1 MTRSFFRNPITIGV
15 AALLLLI
22 LAASTFAIVPETRQ
36 AVVLRLQ
43 TPVRTINEYKPNEV
57 FGNTGAG
64 LTWRVPFIDRLVWV
78 DKRVLDVELDNQ
90 QVLSTEQTRLEVDA
104 YARFRIV
111 DPLKAVISTGSTSIT
126 EQRIKDQLQPLF
138 SSALR
143 NELSKRPF
151 VALLSP
157 ERTQVMGNIRAGLQR
172 LASQYGVQIVDV
184 RIKHADLPSGTPFDS
199 ALARMRTARQQ
210 QALTIQAQGEQTARI
225 IGAQADA
232 KAAQIYADAFN
243 KDPDFYDFY
252 RAMQSYKVTFA
263 SEAKG
268 QTSLVLSPDNAYLK
282 GISGTALRLAPLK
295 AV

>member
-1 MTRSFFRNPITIGV
+1 MNSTLYRNPMAIGIV
-15 AALLLLI
+15 ALLLLI
-22 LAASTFAIVPETRQ
+22 AASMTFAIVPETKQ
-36 AVVLRLQ
+36 AVILRFNQ
-43 TPVRTINEYKPNEV
+43 PVGAAINEYKPNEV

-64 LTWRVPFIDRLVWV
+64 LIARVPFIDRLVWV
-78 DKRVLDVELDNQ
+78 DKRILDVELDNQ

-111 DPLKAVISTGSTSIT
+111 DPLKAVISTGSTSTT
-126 EQRIKDQLQPLF
+126 EQRVRDQLQPLF

-151 VALLSP
+151 AALLSP

-184 RIKHADLPSGTPFDS
+184 RIKHADLPSGTPFES
-199 ALARMRTARQQ
+199 ALNRMKTARQQ
-210 QALTIQAQGEQTARI
+210 QALTIQAQGQQTAQI

-243 KDPDFYDFY
+243 KDPEFYDFY
-252 RAMQSYKVTFA
+252 RAMQSYRVTFGA
-263 SEAKG
+263 EAKG

-282 GISGTALRLAPLK
+282 EFQGRR
-295 AV
+295 

>member
-1 MTRSFFRNPITIGV
+1 MNRSMLRNPFTIGIG
-15 AALLLLI
+15 ALLLVI
-22 LAASTFAIVPETRQ
+22 VAASTFAIVPETRQ

-57 FGNTGAG
+57 FGSTGAG
-64 LTWRVPFIDRLVWV
+64 LTWRIPFFDRLIWV
-78 DKRVLDVELDNQ
+78 DKRILDVELNNQ
-90 QVLSTEQTRLEVDA
+90 QVLSTEQNRLEVDA

-111 DPLKAVISTGSTSIT
+111 DPLKAVISTGSTSTT
-126 EQRIKDQLQPLF
+126 EQRVKDQLQPLF

-151 VALLSP
+151 AALLSP

-199 ALARMRTARQQ
+199 ALTRMRTARQQ
-210 QALTIQAQGEQTARI
+210 QALTIQAQGLQTAQI
-225 IGAQADA
+225 IAAQADA

-243 KDPDFYDFY
+243 KDPEFYDFY
-252 RAMQSYKVTFA
+252 RAMQSYRVTFGA
-263 SEAKG
+263 DAKG
-268 QTSLVLSPDNAYLK
+268 QTALVLSPDNAYLK
-282 GISGTALRLAPLK
+282 EFQGRR
-295 AV
+295 

>member
-1 MTRSFFRNPITIGV
+1 MNSAVFRNPIALGI

-57 FGNTGAG
+57 FGRTGAG
-64 LTWRVPFIDRLVWV
+64 LTWRIPFFDRLIWV
-78 DKRVLDVELDNQ
+78 DKRILDVELDNQ
-90 QVLSTEQTRLEVDA
+90 QVLSTEQNRLEVDA

-111 DPLKAVISTGSTSIT
+111 DPLKAVISTGSTSTT
-126 EQRIKDQLQPLF
+126 EQRVKDQLRPLF

-151 VALLSP
+151 AALLSP

-199 ALARMRTARQQ
+199 ALTRMRTARQQ
-210 QALTIQAQGEQTARI
+210 QAQTIQAQGQQTAQI
-225 IGAQADA
+225 ISAQADA

-252 RAMQSYKVTFA
+252 RAMQSYRFTFA
-263 SEAKG
+263 QEGKG

-282 GISGTALRLAPLK
+282 EFQGRR
-295 AV
+295 

>member
-1 MTRSFFRNPITIGV
+1 MNSAVFRNPIALGI

-57 FGNTGAG
+57 FGRTGAG
-64 LTWRVPFIDRLVWV
+64 LTWRIPFFDRLIWV
-78 DKRVLDVELDNQ
+78 DKRILDVELDNQ
-90 QVLSTEQTRLEVDA
+90 QVLSTEQNRLEVDA

-111 DPLKAVISTGSTSIT
+111 DPLKAVISTGSTSTT
-126 EQRIKDQLQPLF
+126 EQRVKDQLRPLF

-151 VALLSP
+151 AALLSP

-199 ALARMRTARQQ
+199 ALTRMRTARQQ
-210 QALTIQAQGEQTARI
+210 QALTIQAQGQQTAQI
-225 IGAQADA
+225 ISAQADA

-252 RAMQSYKVTFA
+252 RAMQSYRFTFA
-263 SEAKG
+263 QEGKG

-282 GISGTALRLAPLK
+282 EFQGRR
-295 AV
+295 

>member
-1 MTRSFFRNPITIGV
+1 MTRNLFRNPIAIGV

-22 LAASTFAIVPETRQ
+22 VAASTFAIVPETRQ
-36 AVVLRLQ
+36 AVVLRVN
-43 TPVRTINEYKPNEV
+43 TPVRTINEYRPNEV
-57 FGNTGAG
+57 FGQTGAG
-64 LTWRVPFIDRLVWV
+64 LTARIPFIDRLIWV

-90 QVLSTEQTRLEVDA
+90 PVLSTEQTRLEVDA

-111 DPLKAVISTGSTSIT
+111 DPLKAVVSTGSTSAT
-126 EQRIKDQLQPLF
+126 EDRVRNQLQPLF

-151 VALLSP
+151 AALLSP

-172 LASQYGVQIVDV
+172 LATQYGVQIVDV

-199 ALARMRTARQQ
+199 ALARMRTARHQ

-225 IGAQADA
+225 IGSQADA
-232 KAAQIYADAFN
+232 RAAQIYADAFN

-252 RAMQSYKVTFA
+252 RAMQSYQSTFL
-263 SEAKG
+263 EGKG
-268 QTSLVLSPDNAYLK
+268 QTNLILSPDNAYLK
-282 GISGTALRLAPLK
+282 QFQGRR
-295 AV
+295 

>member
-1 MTRSFFRNPITIGV
+1 MNRSILRNPIAIGIG
-15 AALLLLI
+15 ALLLLI

-43 TPVRTINEYKPNEV
+43 TPVRTINEYRPNEV
-57 FGNTGAG
+57 FGSSTGAG
-64 LTWRVPFIDRLVWV
+64 LTWRIPFLDRLIWV
-78 DKRVLDVELDNQ
+78 DKRILDVELNDQ
-90 QVLSTEQTRLEVDA
+90 QVLSTEQNRLEVDA

-111 DPLKAVISTGSTSIT
+111 DPLKAVISTGSTSTT
-126 EQRIKDQLQPLF
+126 EQRVKDQLQPLF

-151 VALLSP
+151 AALLSP
-157 ERTQVMGNIRAGLQR
+157 ERTQVMGNIRTGLQR

-199 ALARMRTARQQ
+199 ALVRMRTARQQ
-210 QALTIQAQGEQTARI
+210 QALTIQAQGQQTAQI
-225 IGAQADA
+225 ISAQADA

-252 RAMQSYKVTFA
+252 RAMQSYRFTFA
-263 SEAKG
+263 QEGKG

-282 GISGTALRLAPLK
+282 EFQGRR
-295 AV
+295 

>member
-1 MTRSFFRNPITIGV
+1 MNGSMFRNPMVIGI

-22 LAASTFAIVPETRQ
+22 LASMTFAIVPETKQ
-36 AVVLRLQ
+36 AVVLRVQ
-43 TPVRTINEYKPNEV
+43 TPIRTINEYRPNEV
-57 FGNTGAG
+57 FGSTGAG
-64 LTWRVPFIDRLVWV
+64 LVARVPAFDRLILV
-78 DKRVLDVELDNQ
+78 DKRILAVELDNQ

-111 DPLKAVISTGSTSIT
+111 DPLKAVISTGSTSTT
-126 EQRIKDQLQPLF
+126 EQRVKDQLQPLF

-210 QALTIQAQGEQTARI
+210 QALTIQAQGLQTAKI
-225 IGAQADA
+225 IQAQADA
-232 KAAQIYADAFN
+232 KAGQIYADAFN
-243 KDPDFYDFY
+243 KDPDFYNFY
-252 RAMQSYKVTFA
+252 RAMQSYRYTFA
-263 SEAKG
+263 QDGKG

-282 GISGTALRLAPLK
+282 EFQGRR
-295 AV
+295 

>member
-1 MTRSFFRNPITIGV
+1 MNSAVFRNPIAIGI

-57 FGNTGAG
+57 FGRTGAG
-64 LTWRVPFIDRLVWV
+64 LTWRIPFFDRLIWV
-78 DKRVLDVELDNQ
+78 DKRILDVELDNQ
-90 QVLSTEQTRLEVDA
+90 QVLSTEQNRLEVDA

-111 DPLKAVISTGSTSIT
+111 DPLKAVISTGSTSTT
-126 EQRIKDQLQPLF
+126 EQRVKDQLRPLF

-151 VALLSP
+151 AALLSP

-199 ALARMRTARQQ
+199 ALTRMRTARQQ
-210 QALTIQAQGEQTARI
+210 QALTIQAQGQQTAQI
-225 IGAQADA
+225 ISAQADA

-252 RAMQSYKVTFA
+252 RAMQSYRFTFA
-263 SEAKG
+263 QEGKG

-282 GISGTALRLAPLK
+282 EFQGRR
-295 AV
+295 

>member
-1 MTRSFFRNPITIGV
+1 MNGSMYRNPIAIGIG
-15 AALLLLI
+15 ALLLLI
-22 LAASTFAIVPETRQ
+22 LAASTLAIVPETRQ

-64 LTWRVPFIDRLVWV
+64 LTWRIPFFDRLIWV
-78 DKRVLDVELDNQ
+78 DKRILDVDLDNQ
-90 QVLSTEQTRLEVDA
+90 QVLSTEQNRLEVDA

-111 DPLKAVISTGSTSIT
+111 DPLKAVISTGSTSTT
-126 EQRIKDQLQPLF
+126 EQRVKDQLRPLF

-151 VALLSP
+151 AALLSP

-199 ALARMRTARQQ
+199 ALTRMRTARQQ
-210 QALTIQAQGEQTARI
+210 QALTIQAQGLQTAQI
-225 IGAQADA
+225 ISAQADA

-243 KDPDFYDFY
+243 KDPAFYDFY
-252 RAMQSYKVTFA
+252 RAMQSYRVTFGA
-263 SEAKG
+263 DAKG

-282 GISGTALRLAPLK
+282 EFQGRR
-295 AV
+295 

>member
-1 MTRSFFRNPITIGV
+1 MNRQLLRNPIAIGV
-15 AALLLLI
+15 IALVLLI
-22 LAASTFAIVPETRQ
+22 VAASTFAIVPETRQ

-43 TPVRTINEYKPNEV
+43 TPIRTINEYHANEV
-57 FGNTGAG
+57 FGSTGAG
-64 LTWRVPFIDRLVWV
+64 LTARIPFIDRLIWV

-90 QVLSTEQTRLEVDA
+90 PVLSTEQTRLEVDA

-126 EQRIKDQLQPLF
+126 EERVKNQLQPLF

-151 VALLSP
+151 AALLSP

-172 LASQYGVQIVDV
+172 LATQYGVQIVDV

-199 ALARMRTARQQ
+199 ALNRMRTARRQ
-210 QALTIQAQGEQTARI
+210 QALTIQAQGLQTALI
-225 IGAQADA
+225 IQSQADA

-252 RAMQSYKVTFA
+252 RAMQSYQYTFLQG
-263 SEAKG
+263 KG
-268 QTSLVLSPDNAYLK
+268 QTNLILSPDSAYLK
-282 GISGTALRLAPLK
+282 EFQGRR
-295 AV
+295 

>member
-1 MTRSFFRNPITIGV
+1 VNGTMFRNPIAIGI

-22 LAASTFAIVPETRQ
+22 LASMTFAIVPETRQ

-43 TPVRTINEYKPNEV
+43 TPIRTINEYKPDEV
-57 FGNTGAG
+57 FGSTGAG
-64 LTWRVPFIDRLVWV
+64 LTWRIPFLDRLIWV
-78 DKRVLDVELDNQ
+78 DKRILAVELDNQ
-90 QVLSTEQTRLEVDA
+90 QVLSTEQNRLEVDA

-111 DPLKAVISTGSTSIT
+111 DPLKAVISTGSTSAT
-126 EQRIKDQLQPLF
+126 EERVRNQLQPLF

-151 VALLSP
+151 AALLSP

-199 ALARMRTARQQ
+199 ALTRMRTARQQ
-210 QALTIQAQGEQTARI
+210 QALTIQAQGQQTAQI
-225 IGAQADA
+225 IAAQADA

-243 KDPDFYDFY
+243 KDAAFYDFY
-252 RAMQSYKVTFA
+252 RAMQSYRVTFGA
-263 SEAKG
+263 DAKG
-268 QTSLVLSPDNAYLK
+268 QTSLVLSPDNSYLK
-282 GISGTALRLAPLK
+282 EFQGRR
-295 AV
+295 

>member
-1 MTRSFFRNPITIGV
+1 MTRDLLRNPIAIGV
-15 AALLLLI
+15 VALVLLI

-43 TPVRTINEYKPNEV
+43 TPIRTINEYHPNEV
-57 FGNTGAG
+57 FGSTGAG
-64 LTWRVPFIDRLVWV
+64 LTARIPFVDRLVWV

-90 QVLSTEQTRLEVDA
+90 PVLSTEQTRLEVDA

-111 DPLKAVISTGSTSIT
+111 DPLKAVISTGSTSVT
-126 EQRIKDQLQPLF
+126 EQRVKDQLQPLF

-151 VALLSP
+151 AALLSP
-157 ERTQVMGNIRAGLQR
+157 ERTQVMGNIRAGLQK
-172 LASQYGVQIVDV
+172 LATQYGVQIVDV

-199 ALARMRTARQQ
+199 ALNRMKTARRQ
-210 QALTIQAQGEQTARI
+210 QALTIQAQGQQTAQI
-225 IGAQADA
+225 ISAQADA

-252 RAMQSYKVTFA
+252 RAMQSYRYTFA
-263 SEAKG
+263 QDGKG

-282 GISGTALRLAPLK
+282 EFQGRR
-295 AV
+295 